1 MRAIHRTSGG
11 NSGIAGYA
19 YGSGNGNGNTGGG
32 VLGGAQSREDAVK
45 VLQERVN
52 REVLT
57 VTEYAKGRGGCRR
70 EYVNM

>member
-1 MRAIHRTSGG
+1 
-11 NSGIAGYA
+11 
-19 YGSGNGNGNTGGG
+19 
-32 VLGGAQSREDAVK
+32 VLGGSQSREDAVK